1 MSVITDRS
9 PFVYGLERCIAVC
22 ERTLEAYVAE
32 GDQSTPFAGPILR
45 ATAALQAALGT
56 EVDELGDL
64 SLAIASDLARE
75 AAATIRRHGLDER
88 LLRCAEACERAA
100 FLCKDVLPRA
110 A

>member
-1 MSVITDRS
+1 MSVIADRS

-22 ERTLEAYVAE
+22 ERTLEAFVAE
-32 GDQSTPFAGPILR
+32 SDQSTPFARPILR

-56 EVDELGDL
+56 EADELRDV
-64 SLAIASDLARE
+64 SLAIASDLAGE
-75 AAATIRRHGLDER
+75 AAAIRRHGLDER

-100 FLCKDVLPRA
+100 FLCEDVLPRA